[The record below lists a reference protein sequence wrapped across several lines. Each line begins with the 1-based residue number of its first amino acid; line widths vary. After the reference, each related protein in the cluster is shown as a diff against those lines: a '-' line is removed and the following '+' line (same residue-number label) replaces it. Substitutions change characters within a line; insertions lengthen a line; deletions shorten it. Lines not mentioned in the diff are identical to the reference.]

1 VNSRERTIRSIR
13 FESPDRV
20 PVLHRIKPGFI
31 RLHTREIRE
40 LRQKYPSDILQSEQT
55 HTWFTFSSSG
65 KLNREPGKLVT
76 DEWGCVWKTTTSDHL
91 GQVVDSPLK
100 EWADFRNYAFPDP
113 SYGIEGIRYMAEV
126 RKEDGR
132 QRYMMVSI
140 GSIFHM
146 YTYLRGYENALV
158 DVAEQPGELFTLLEK
173 LTEFA
178 IRRIKLLAD
187 YDLDGIFIADDWGT
201 QSNMLIDPEQ
211 WRRIFKP
218 LYTRIAEEIH
228 KLDRL
233 AHYHTCG
240 YTLQILPD
248 LIECGFDEINPQ
260 VPTMDIHRIAAIFRD
275 RACIRPDLER
285 QGVLMRGSPQDVAAH
300 VLDTFAILKSNR
312 GGYVAHI
319 PIEVNLPVENVEA
332 MMNAYR
338 DCNFNN
344 EAVEER

>member
-1 VNSRERTIRSIR
+1 MTSRERTIRSIR
-13 FESPDRV
+13 FEKPDRV

-31 RLHTREIRE
+31 RLHPKEIQKLRE
-40 LRQKYPSDILQSEQT
+40 KYPSDILQSEKT
-55 HTWFTFSSSG
+55 YTWFTFHTAG
-65 KLNREPGKLVT
+65 KLNMDPGKLVK
-76 DEWGCVWKTTTSDHL
+76 DEWGCVWKTITSDHF
-91 GQVVDSPLK
+91 GQVIDSPLK
-100 EWADFRNYAFPDP
+100 SLDDFNTYEFPAP
-113 SYGIEGIRYMAEV
+113 SFGIEGIRYMAEV
-126 RKEDGR
+126 RKEDNR
-132 QRYMMVSI
+132 QHYMMVWI

-146 YTYLRGYENALV
+146 YTYLRGYENALI
-158 DVAEQPGELFTLLEK
+158 DVAEERAGFFLLLEK

-178 IRRIKLLAD
+178 IRRIQLLSD

-201 QSNMLIDPEQ
+201 QYNILIDPDQ

-260 VPTMDIHRIAAIFRD
+260 VPTMDIHQIAAIFRD
-275 RACIRPDLER
+275 RTCIRPDLER
-285 QGVLMRGSPQDVAAH
+285 QGILMYGTPGDVSTH
-300 VLDTFAILKSNR
+300 VLDTFTTLKSER

-319 PIEVNLPVENVEA
+319 PIEVNLTVENVEA
-332 MMNAYR
+332 MMQTYR
-338 DCNFNN
+338 QCEFNN
-344 EAVEER
+344 

>member
-1 VNSRERTIRSIR
+1 MNSRERTIRSIR
-13 FESPDRV
+13 FEKPDRV

-31 RLHTREIRE
+31 RLHPDEIRR
-40 LRQKYPSDILQSEQT
+40 LRAKYPSDILQSEQT
-55 HTWFTFSSSG
+55 HTWFTFSTAG
-65 KLNREPGKLVT
+65 KLNMEPGKLVE

-100 EWADFRNYAFPDP
+100 RLEDLHTYKFPEP
-113 SYGIEGIRYMAEV
+113 SFGIEGIRYMAQV
-126 RKEDGR
+126 RKEDNR
-132 QRYMMVSI
+132 RHYMMVWI

-146 YTYLRGYENALV
+146 YTYLRGYENALI
-158 DVAEQPGELFTLLEK
+158 DVAEQRSDFFSLLEK
-173 LTEFA
+173 LTDFA
-178 IRRIKLLAD
+178 TRRIRLLGD

-201 QSNMLIDPEQ
+201 QYNMLIDPDQ

-260 VPTMDIHRIAAIFRD
+260 VPTMDIHRIAAIFRN
-275 RACIRPDLER
+275 RTCIRPDLER
-285 QGVLMRGSPQDVAAH
+285 QGVLTYGSAENVAAH
-300 VLDTFAILKSNR
+300 VSDTFSILKSES

-319 PIEVNLPVENVEA
+319 PIEVNLPVANVEA
-332 MMNAYR
+332 MMKAYGECR
-338 DCNFNN
+338 FNN
-344 EAVEER
+344 